1 MTWYKAHQTL
11 LPCVAKVRVH
21 IKHCNLAESRHSTAG
36 PTLPQIGHMSPK
48 NKGTDNLRTL
58 IEDFPLPYIAMFVY
72 RRLLYGNIFSMEI
85 AILLLITLLPYVA
98 MFDLFVGLLQSVA
111 AQIGPLVP
119 MAHHR
124 KCSSLLGPAANK
136 PDLIACDG
144 QRQVDQGWVN
154 THGMMSSFGKTAWLT
169 HFFPMKM
176 WNSYWYHWLFNGKL
190 PLLLSQWKQGVTTG
204 LISDVLAVNIFENH
218 LPRQTCLKY
227 LHLLMFRGHLALSG
241 NGVYPT
247 LTSLYFNGLNGIMI
261 AKQQWFMGC
270 NPFSDTLSHDTRALT
285 HPITLLIL
293 GYKMLQESPRK
304 QV

>member
-1 MTWYKAHQTL
+1 
-11 LPCVAKVRVH
+11 
-21 IKHCNLAESRHSTAG
+21 
-36 PTLPQIGHMSPK
+36 
-48 NKGTDNLRTL
+48 
-58 IEDFPLPYIAMFVY
+58 MFVY

-169 HFFPMKM
+169 HFFPWRCEIPIGIIGYSME
-176 WNSYWYHWLFNGKL
+176 SYPFYSVNGNRESQLGSSLMSWL
-190 PLLLSQWKQGVTTG
+190 W
-204 LISDVLAVNIFENH
+204 
-218 LPRQTCLKY
+218 
-227 LHLLMFRGHLALSG
+227 
-241 NGVYPT
+241 
-247 LTSLYFNGLNGIMI
+247 TSLKTISLGKRASSIFTFSCFGDIWLCPAMECTQHWHHCISMDL
-261 AKQQWFMGC
+261 MG
-270 NPFSDTLSHDTRALT
+270 
-285 HPITLLIL
+285 
-293 GYKMLQESPRK
+293 
-304 QV
+304 